1 MKVLIISTYDAK
13 GGAARATYRLHQG
26 LKQLDISSTM
36 LVKEKVT
43 SDSSVLGAST
53 KLGEGIAKTKETL
66 DAIPLKLYPS
76 RSKATFSTQWLPDH
90 TLAGVRKINPD
101 IVNLHWVG
109 GSYLKIES
117 LARFNRPVVWTLQDI
132 WAFTGGCHYAEGC
145 TQFEDRCGACPQL
158 GSKTELDLSR
168 WVWKRKARAWKTLDL
183 TIVAPSN
190 WMAECAKASSLFKDK
205 RVEVIP
211 FGLDTDIYKPI
222 ERSLARH
229 VLGLDQD
236 KKVILFGAINA
247 TSDYR
252 KGFHLLRAALE
263 NLSSSEEEKE
273 NITLCI
279 FGAQGAQGLED
290 LDMHIH
296 FLGHLQDDLSL
307 SIAYSAADVMVVPS
321 IEESFGQTVTE
332 SLACG
337 TPVVSFAA
345 TGPKDT
351 ISHQIDGYL
360 ATPYDTKDLTAGI
373 RWILS
378 DEGRH
383 QKLCE
388 NARLAAI
395 KEYGRKLQASRYID
409 LFESILN

>member
-1 MKVLIISTYDAK
+1 MKVLMMSTYDAK
-13 GGAARATYRLHQG
+13 GGAARAAYRLHQG
-26 LKQLDISSTM
+26 LKALDVSSTM

-43 SDSSVLGAST
+43 SDSSVLGPST

-66 DAIPLKLYPS
+66 DALPLKLYS
-76 RSKATFSTQWLPDH
+76 DRSKNTFSTQWLPDH
-90 TLAGVRKINPD
+90 SLAHVHKINPD
-101 IVNLHWVG
+101 IVNLHWIG

-117 LARFNRPVVWTLQDI
+117 IARFNRPVVWTLQDI

-145 TQFEDRCGACPQL
+145 KRFEDRCGACPQL
-158 GSKTELDLSR
+158 GSKSEVDLSR
-168 WVWKRKARAWKTLDL
+168 WVWKRKAKAWKALNL

-190 WMAECAKASSLFKDK
+190 WMADCARSSSLFKGK

-211 FGLDTDIYKPI
+211 FGLDTEIYKPV
-222 ERSLARH
+222 ERTLARNI
-229 VLGLDQD
+229 LGLDQG

-247 TSDYR
+247 TNDYR
-252 KGFHLLRAALE
+252 KGFHLLKAALK
-263 NLSSSEEEKE
+263 NLSSLEDKE

-279 FGAQGAQGLED
+279 FGAQRSKV
-290 LDMHIH
+290 LDNLGMHTH

-307 SIAYSAADVMVVPS
+307 AIAYSAADVMVVPS

-345 TGPKDT
+345 TGPKDI
-351 ISHQIDGYL
+351 ISHQNDGYL
-360 ATPYDTKDLTAGI
+360 AIPYDTKDLAAGI

-378 DEGRH
+378 DEERH

-388 NARLAAI
+388 NARSKVVQNFGL
-395 KEYGRKLQASRYID
+395 KLQASRYAN
-409 LFESILN
+409 LFMDILG

>member
-1 MKVLIISTYDAK
+1 MKVLIMSTYDAK

-26 LKQLDISSTM
+26 LKALDVSSTM
-36 LVKEKVT
+36 LVKEKIT
-43 SDSSVLGAST
+43 SDSSVLGPST

-66 DAIPLKLYPS
+66 DALPLKLYS
-76 RSKATFSTQWLPDH
+76 DRSKNTFSTQWLPDRSL
-90 TLAGVRKINPD
+90 TSVRKINPD
-101 IVNLHWVG
+101 VVNLHWVG

-117 LARFNRPVVWTLQDI
+117 IARFNRPIVWTLQDI

-145 TQFEDRCGACPQL
+145 KQFETRCGACPQL
-158 GSKTELDLSR
+158 GSKSEFDLSR
-168 WVWKRKARAWKTLDL
+168 WVWKRKAKAWKSLNL
-183 TIVAPSN
+183 TIVAPSD
-190 WMAECAKASSLFKDK
+190 WMADCARSSSLFKDK

-211 FGLDTDIYKPI
+211 FGLNTDIYKPT
-222 ERSLARH
+222 ERSLARNI
-229 VLGLDQD
+229 LGLDQG

-247 TSDYR
+247 TADYR
-252 KGFHLLRAALE
+252 KGFHLLKAALE
-263 NLSSSEEEKE
+263 RLSCTDKKE

-279 FGAQGAQGLED
+279 FGAQRSKALDD
-290 LDMHIH
+290 LGMHTH

-332 SLACG
+332 SMACG

-345 TGPKDT
+345 TGPKDI

-360 ATPYDTKDLTAGI
+360 ATPYDTADLRTGI
-373 RWILS
+373 SWILN
-378 DEGRH
+378 DEARH

-388 NARLAAI
+388 NARLAAV
-395 KEYGRKLQASRYID
+395 KKYGLRLQASRYVNLFMD
-409 LFESILN
+409 LLG